1 MSPRKFLSEVQPKW
15 WVLLAIGV
23 GSLMGSI
30 DSGVVNI
37 ILPTVHREL
46 GSSVATVEWVV
57 TIYLL
62 VVCGLLLTFGR
73 LGDIRGHKRLYILGF
88 AIFTL
93 GSAACGLAW
102 SVAALIVARGIQALG
117 ASILFASAPAILTAN
132 FPATQRG
139 QALGLQA
146 VMIYLGSLSAPMLGG
161 WLTDHYSWRSVFY
174 INIPV
179 GLLASALCIKF
190 IPADEHERHGESFDF
205 AGAILFMAG
214 LVSLMFGLNQGHN
227 WGWTS
232 PYTHGFLMGGLVLL
246 VLFIAL
252 ERRVSHPL
260 LAFSMFRRTECSMS
274 VASAGLNYIPIYT
287 ILFLMPF
294 YLIQGRGVSPGTA
307 GRWLAIQPAIMAV
320 ASPISGI
327 LSDRIGTRRPSAF
340 GMALLGTGLFL
351 LSRLGPES
359 PMPFVGLALGVSG
372 LGTGIFIAPNNSAL
386 MGAAPANRQGMASG
400 VLATSRYVG
409 MILGIGIA
417 GAIFTT
423 FLTRGTSSALFEGI
437 RTSFF
442 VASIA
447 GFLGC
452 VTSSVRKDKDDDL
465 ERAR

>member
-1 MSPRKFLSEVQPKW
+1 
-15 WVLLAIGV
+15 
-23 GSLMGSI
+23 
-30 DSGVVNI
+30 
-37 ILPTVHREL
+37 
-46 GSSVATVEWVV
+46 
-57 TIYLL
+57 
-62 VVCGLLLTFGR
+62 
-73 LGDIRGHKRLYILGF
+73 
-88 AIFTL
+88 
-93 GSAACGLAW
+93 
-102 SVAALIVARGIQALG
+102 
-117 ASILFASAPAILTAN
+117 
-132 FPATQRG
+132 
-139 QALGLQA
+139 
-146 VMIYLGSLSAPMLGG
+146 
-161 WLTDHYSWRSVFY
+161 
-174 INIPV
+174 
-179 GLLASALCIKF
+179 
-190 IPADEHERHGESFDF
+190 
-205 AGAILFMAG
+205 

-232 PYTHGFLMGGLVLL
+232 PYIHALLIGGLVLL
-246 VLFIAL
+246 FLFVVL
-252 ERRVSHPL
+252 EQRVSDPL
-260 LAFSMFRRTECSMS
+260 LDLTLFRRTEFSMS
-274 VASAGLNYIPIYT
+274 VASAVLNYIPIYT

-307 GRWLAIQPAIMAV
+307 GTWLMIQPAIMAV

-359 PMPFVGLALGVSG
+359 PMTYVGFALGVSG

-423 FLTRGTSSALFEGI
+423 FLTRGTSAALFEGI
-437 RTSFF
+437 RASFF

-452 VTSSVRKDKDDDL
+452 LTSSVRKEKNTPGDDL
-465 ERAR
+465 EGDH